1 MITGGS
7 SGIGAAMGRRLASD
21 GWHCVLLARGAD
33 RLERVAGEVGAEWEA
48 CDVGERPQVVAAAR
62 RVRERHAA
70 VHLLV
75 ANAGIAGRQGF
86 LQLPPERIE
95 ELVRTNY
102 LGSVWALDAFLPLLR
117 AGAPSD
123 FVVVASVAGVFSFG
137 ASGPYAAAKHAQ
149 LAFARAAARELA
161 PLGVRVHAV
170 NPGPVETPGFPQRRL
185 LERRLARRAVL
196 RPERIAD
203 AIVAAVA
210 HNRPEVYVRGGYRLF
225 GLLEGAFPGALARLS
240 ASRGRRRSS

>member
-7 SGIGAAMGRRLASD
+7 SGIGAATARRLASD
-21 GWHCVLLARGAD
+21 GWLCILLARGAD
-33 RLERVAGEVGAEWEA
+33 RLERVAAETGSEWEL
-48 CDVGERPQVVAAAR
+48 CDVGDRAQVEEAAR
-62 RVRERHAA
+62 RVRERHAS

-75 ANAGIAGRQGF
+75 ANAGIAGRRGF
-86 LQLPPERIE
+86 LQLAPERIE

-102 LGSVWALDAFLPLLR
+102 LGSVWALAAFLPLLR

-123 FVVVASVAGVFSFG
+123 FVVVASVAGVFAFG

-170 NPGPVETPGFPQRRL
+170 NPGPVQTPGFPQGRL
-185 LERRLARRAVL
+185 LERPLARRAVL
-196 RPERIAD
+196 RPEQVAD
-203 AIVAAVA
+203 AIASAVA
-210 HNRPEVYVRGGYRLF
+210 RNRPEVYVQSSYRFL
-225 GLLEGAFPGALARLS
+225 GLLQAALPGTLARLA
-240 ASRGRRRSS
+240 ASSGRRRH